1 MKTKPAMK
9 AVPFKGKLFHTIILL
24 FPIFMSTLLGNYIGS
39 YLSDDP
45 AKLEQFWI
53 RFPSLLKF
61 QSLAAVVFGVIGILG
76 WYLGDRMQNKN

>member
-1 MKTKPAMK
+1 MKTKSAMK
-9 AVPFKGKLFHTIILL
+9 AVPFKGKLFHTIIFFFLISMA
-24 FPIFMSTLLGNYIGS
+24 PLLGNYIGS

-45 AKLEQFWI
+45 TKLEQFWI

-61 QSLAAVVFGVIGILG
+61 QSLAVVVFGVIGILG